1 MHPLTPQCLPVDN
14 NITSDYA
21 NVARLLTPHCLKFCL
36 NYSKVSQTLGCLLAI
51 TQHQCCVTAN
61 GQDLG
66 LLRTSGYFSIWGR
79 SRLSAWSASISP
91 IPRKKINM
99 VKGGGGRKG
108 KVYTFC
114 GFVRSTYFW
123 GGRRKGRVFS
133 MILFCGFRMDDH
145 FWLWLACKC
154 VEGVNT
160 VFMVAHRLSF
170 IPSRNGE
177 LQWNC
182 LLAHGTKVIP

>member
-91 IPRKKINM
+91 IPRKKY
-99 VKGGGGRKG
+99 KHGQRRGRK
-108 KVYTFC
+108 
-114 GFVRSTYFW
+114 
-123 GGRRKGRVFS
+123 KGQS
-133 MILFCGFRMDDH
+133 LHI
-145 FWLWLACKC
+145 LWLCKGYLFLGR
-154 VEGVNT
+154 EEERES
-160 VFMVAHRLSF
+160 VFNDSILWLQNGWSF
-170 IPSRNGE
+170 
-177 LQWNC
+177 
-182 LLAHGTKVIP
+182 LALAGMQVCGGCKHSLHGSP